1 MAIGTQKSNAIAAL
15 DTGLVQGTCKTA
27 GAVGELP
34 VSKVLL
40 IADHRSSARI
50 LLLRV
55 AKETQGG
62 ERNVHSAPRPGSGG
76 LTSIDNKSV
85 SGHKI

>member
-1 MAIGTQKSNAIAAL
+1 MGTANMPAILPIHGRGSRARKVV
-15 DTGLVQGTCKTA
+15 LVRPSTITTA

-34 VSKVLL
+34 VGEVLL
-40 IADHRSSARI
+40 IAHHRSSARI

-62 ERNVHSAPRPGSGG
+62 ERNVHSAPRP
-76 LTSIDNKSV
+76 DQAD
-85 SGHKI
+85 